1 MLKKAIFFNFIFS
14 CALTATFSSAAHA
27 EPARCSPEHEWNGVR
42 CVTIGA
48 GAAAATAS
56 GIYSLKKYS
65 QADSIIANHTQI
77 LFQHNDFKSGTSIGN
92 IEGKMSSISDGDD
105 VVITYN
111 LSEKE
116 NRERYLLKLREKVN
130 DAKAEARNYR
140 IMADTATHQVKQHIG
155 YDANGNPLYTYRI
168 EPDYSSK
175 RWNLTQEAE
184 SLREAAKHEAKIEA
198 IKNGAPVPMTNWEHS
213 IKDIAGTGTKD
224 LALQFVREKI
234 ERGGKILVVNR
245 LPVQFVEKSLSLWAA
260 GGAGL
265 LGAVVG
271 AGFAIEEAISGKA
284 ARKISNGSSESSET
298 PKIETFGAQ

>member
-116 NRERYLLKLREKVN
+116 NRERYLLKLREKIN
-130 DAKAEARNYR
+130 AARAEA
-140 IMADTATHQVKQHIG
+140 K
-155 YDANGNPLYTYRI
+155 TYRI
-168 EPDYSSK
+168 KAETANYDVDIHVGYDMRGQPIHNTGTVPDYDEK
-175 RWNLTQEAE
+175 RKYLIWEAE
-184 SLREAAKHEAKIEA
+184 SMRRVADYEAKIEA

-245 LPVQFVEKSLSLWAA
+245 LPVQFVEKSLLLWGA

>member
-1 MLKKAIFFNFIFS
+1 MRGQPI
-14 CALTATFSSAAHA
+14 
-27 EPARCSPEHEWNGVR
+27 
-42 CVTIGA
+42 
-48 GAAAATAS
+48 
-56 GIYSLKKYS
+56 
-65 QADSIIANHTQI
+65 
-77 LFQHNDFKSGTSIGN
+77 HNTGT
-92 IEGKMSSISDGDD
+92 
-105 VVITYN
+105 V
-111 LSEKE
+111 
-116 NRERYLLKLREKVN
+116 
-130 DAKAEARNYR
+130 
-140 IMADTATHQVKQHIG
+140 
-155 YDANGNPLYTYRI
+155 
-168 EPDYSSK
+168 PDYDEK
-175 RWNLTQEAE
+175 RKYLIWEAE
-184 SLREAAKHEAKIEA
+184 SMRRVADYEAKIEA